1 VTGPGLVI
9 FDNDGVLVDS
19 ERLANTILAELLTEA
34 GLPYTLD
41 EAVRDFMGGS
51 MALMRRSAE
60 EKLGSPLPADLED
73 RYHRRLFEGFADLQ
87 AVKGVAEVLDHLDAA
102 GTPYCLASSGTH
114 ERIRTALTAVGFW
127 DRFAGRVYSAEDVAH
142 GKPAPD
148 LFLHAAAGQGIEP
161 ARCVVIEDSP
171 LGVAAANAA
180 GMTVLGFAAMTPA
193 DKLAGADAVFHEM
206 TALPALLGASPRP
219 PETRAEKPT

>member
-1 VTGPGLVI
+1 MTGLVI

-34 GLPYTLD
+34 GLPYTFD

-51 MALMRRSAE
+51 MKSMRENAE
-60 EKLGSPLPADLED
+60 AQLGRPLPADLED
-73 RYHRRLFEGFADLQ
+73 RYHQRLFDGFAHLQ
-87 AVKGVAEVLDHLDAA
+87 AIEGVEDVLDQLDAA

-114 ERIRTALTAVGFW
+114 RRIRTALTAVGFL
-127 DRFAGRVYSAEDVAH
+127 DRFAGRIFSAEDVAH

-148 LFLHAAAGQGIEP
+148 LFLHAAASQGVPP
-161 ARCVVIEDSP
+161 ADCVVVEDSP

-180 GMTVLGFAAMTPA
+180 GMTVFGYAGMTDPA
-193 DKLAGADAVFHEM
+193 KLATAREVFHKM
-206 TALPALLGASPRP
+206 SSLPGLISGA
-219 PETRAEKPT
+219 

>member
-1 VTGPGLVI
+1 VTGLVI

-34 GLPYTLD
+34 GLPYTFD

-51 MALMRRSAE
+51 MKSMR
-60 EKLGSPLPADLED
+60 EKTEGQLGRPLPADLED
-73 RYHRRLFEGFADLQ
+73 RYHQRLFDGFANLQ
-87 AVKGVAEVLDHLDAA
+87 AIEGVEEVLDGLDAT

-114 ERIRTALTAVGFW
+114 RRIRTALTTVGFW
-127 DRFAGRVYSAEDVAH
+127 DRFEGRIFSAEDVAH

-148 LFLHAAAGQGIEP
+148 LFLHAAATMGVVPGN
-161 ARCVVIEDSP
+161 CVVVEDSP

-180 GMTVLGFAAMTPA
+180 GMTVFGYAGMTDPA
-193 DKLAGADAVFHEM
+193 KLSSADAVFDDM
-206 TALPALLGASPRP
+206 AALAELIHGA
-219 PETRAEKPT
+219 

>member
-1 VTGPGLVI
+1 MTGLVI

-51 MALMRRSAE
+51 MVSMRRQAE
-60 EKLGSPLPADLED
+60 ARLGRPLPADLED
-73 RYHRRLFEGFADLQ
+73 RYHQRLFDGFANLR
-87 AVKGVAEVLDHLDAA
+87 AIEGVADVLDHLDAT

-114 ERIRTALTAVGFW
+114 RRIHIALTTVGFR
-127 DRFAGRVYSAEDVAH
+127 DRFEGRIFSSEDVAH

-148 LFLHAAAGQGIEP
+148 LFLHAAGTLGFAP
-161 ARCVVIEDSP
+161 DDCVVVEDSP

-180 GMTVLGFAAMTPA
+180 GMTVFGYAAMTDPA
-193 DKLAGADAVFHEM
+193 KLAGADAVFHQM
-206 TALPALLGASPRP
+206 TALPALIEA
-219 PETRAEKPT
+219 A

>member
-1 VTGPGLVI
+1 MRGLVI

-34 GLPYTLD
+34 GLPYTFD

-51 MALMRRSAE
+51 MVSMRQKAE
-60 EKLGSPLPADLED
+60 ARLGRPLPADLED
-73 RYHRRLFEGFADLQ
+73 RYHQRLFDGFANLQ
-87 AVKGVAEVLDHLDAA
+87 AIEGVAAVLDHLEAT

-114 ERIRTALTAVGFW
+114 RRIHTALTAVGFW
-127 DRFAGRVYSAEDVAH
+127 DRFAGRIFSAEDVAH

-148 LFLHAAAGQGIEP
+148 LFLYAASTLGVKP
-161 ARCVVIEDSP
+161 ADCVVVEDSP

-180 GMTVLGFAAMTPA
+180 GMTVFGYAAMTDPA
-193 DKLAGADAVFHEM
+193 KLASADAIFHQM
-206 TALPALLGASPRP
+206 TALPALIEA
-219 PETRAEKPT
+219 A

>member
-1 VTGPGLVI
+1 VTGLVI

-34 GLPYTLD
+34 GLPYTFE

-51 MALMRRSAE
+51 MVSMRQKTEAQ
-60 EKLGSPLPADLED
+60 LGRPLPADLED
-73 RYHRRLFEGFADLQ
+73 RYHQRLFDGFANLQ
-87 AVKGVAEVLDHLDAA
+87 AVDGVGAVLDQLDAI

-114 ERIRTALTAVGFW
+114 RRIHTALTAVGFW
-127 DRFAGRVYSAEDVAH
+127 DRFDGRIFSSEDVEH

-148 LFLHAAAGQGIEP
+148 LFLYAASTLGMKP
-161 ARCVVIEDSP
+161 ADCVVVEDSP

-180 GMTVLGFAAMTPA
+180 GMKVFGYAAMTDPA
-193 DKLAGADAVFHEM
+193 KLASADAIFHQM
-206 TALPALLGASPRP
+206 TALPALIEA
-219 PETRAEKPT
+219 A